1 MYLEKRASQAKA
13 EGETRYCYF
22 GGYFF
27 KALKAVGETLA
38 V

>member
-13 EGETRYCYF
+13 EGETRFYCF

-27 KALKAVGETLA
+27 TELKTVGETLA